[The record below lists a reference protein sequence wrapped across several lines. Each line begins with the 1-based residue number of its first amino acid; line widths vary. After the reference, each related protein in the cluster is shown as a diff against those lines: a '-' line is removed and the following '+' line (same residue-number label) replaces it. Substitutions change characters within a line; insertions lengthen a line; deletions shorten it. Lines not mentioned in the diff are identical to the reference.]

1 MKKIIENQKGFA
13 MPLALMVMLL
23 GMALWQYGT
32 SETLQVAR
40 AEKNM
45 KAYFLARSGMDITQE
60 ILQKDMEKLLGDAN
74 DFYFSGTLLND
85 DKKLVFSAN
94 APEITGKDVV
104 IKVDKDETW
113 NSVKKTGKIIAT
125 GYSGNVSDV
134 ISCKFEYQDNSPASA
149 YKLHWIRDNG
159 NIANIDYIENSG
171 PVVWSYSG
179 SEITAV
185 ITEGDNKHSVFAAPV
200 MEFTNDTF
208 YEDNKNNPIGY
219 VALRIMG
226 NGTRLNLN
234 ADFFRF
240 ERNILFEGN
249 KNQDAVLTLNTYANK
264 VLTLAEIGTII
275 ESLPE
280 PLHTK
285 KSLVDLAGDRL
296 FGDQDDPLPLNNWSY
311 GLLELNERIKIYTG
325 NSGELYDLQYV
336 YENEEKPGHVIGNS
350 GNGENGYYLFPSG
363 TFFTTNDN
371 GNESLGRLIPI
382 SPDEAQAFKDYF
394 ELDSY
399 KGKLIFSDYAD
410 Q

>member
-13 MPLALMVMLL
+13 MPLALMVMLLVMVL

-149 YKLHWIRDNG
+149 KELDWVDDSGKISNKG
-159 NIANIDYIENSG
+159 NLDREEER
-171 PVVWSYSG
+171 PVTWSA
-179 SEITAV
+179 SEMIYD
-185 ITEGDNKHSVFAAPV
+185 GDNAERVFEAPV
-200 MEFTNDTF
+200 MYFEDYHSYTGG
-208 YEDNKNNPIGY
+208 YEVSLKIE
-219 VALRIMG
+219 G
-226 NGTRLNLN
+226 NSNRLGLN
-234 ADFFRF
+234 ADFLSFNRS
-240 ERNILFEGN
+240 ILFTYQN
-249 KNQDAVLTLNTYANK
+249 DNQSPVLTIQTYVNQPSDIVLNAAKIAALIPRN
-264 VLTLAEIGTII
+264 EDH
-275 ESLPE
+275 P
-280 PLHTK
+280 
-285 KSLVDLAGDRL
+285 LVDLAGAVPLDDRK
-296 FGDQDDPLPLNNWSY
+296 Y
-311 GLLELNERIKIYTG
+311 GLLYLEKNILLYLNKVNLLSVDVNDHE
-325 NSGELYDLQYV
+325 
-336 YENEEKPGHVIGNS
+336 HVIG
-350 GNGENGYYLFPSG
+350 NGYYLFPEG
-363 TFFTTNDN
+363 IELKDGND
-371 GNESLGRLIPI
+371 ELERLIPI
-382 SPDEAQAFKDYF
+382 TEDEAQAIKGYF
-394 ELDSY
+394 GVDSY

-410 Q
+410 K